1 MDIVQRVNEAVR
13 WIIFEGLATN
23 HSDLAKQLKYQKS
36 SFSQIINGRV
46 KTSGSFIDRLV
57 LFAPTLNR
65 KWLLRGEGSMLLSFQ
80 NFVNDEGMTATSRG
94 VNRVNEGE
102 ATYLTKSETPEL
114 MFNNYGNKFTFY
126 SGGSIDIEAR
136 KVPFTSYVA
145 YALNYQNETKLNE
158 LFGLVEFRVDLFEV
172 GHYTVFGIVG
182 DSMNGGN
189 IDDTPDGAEVLAREI
204 KTELWEGGFKQTN
217 YGFVLVTKDGF
228 MHKDIASFNQDTRL
242 LKLTG
247 RNELYRS
254 LEYPIDQVYQ
264 IFHVIKRLF

>member
-1 MDIVQRVNEAVR
+1 MDIVQRINEAVR
-13 WIIFEGLATN
+13 WIIFEGLARN
-23 HSDLAKQLKYQKS
+23 HSDLAKKLKYQKS
-36 SFSQIINGRV
+36 SFSQIVNGRV
-46 KTSGSFIDRLV
+46 KISGSFIDRLV
-57 LFAPTLNR
+57 IFAPTLNR
-65 KWLLRGEGSMLLSFQ
+65 KWLLIGEGNMLLSLQ
-80 NFVNDEGMTATSRG
+80 NFVNDEGVTSTNKG
-94 VNRVNEGE
+94 VNMVRESE
-102 ATYLTKSETPEL
+102 ATYLTKSEMPEV
-114 MFNNYGNKFTFY
+114 MFNHYGNKFTFY
-126 SGGSIDIEAR
+126 SGGSIDIEAL

-145 YALNYQNETKLNE
+145 YSLNYKNESKLNE

-172 GHYTVFGIVG
+172 GHYKVFGIVG

-228 MHKDIASFNQDTRL
+228 MYKDIASFNKETRL